1 MQSPSKNKHKGLI
14 VAGMHSSS
22 GKTAVTSLLLAAFRK
37 RELAVQPFKV
47 GPDYI
52 DPGFHFH
59 FSAIQ
64 SINLDPWIMGR
75 EYVVQAAQQ
84 FTENAFG
91 VAEGVMGLFDGSDPT
106 NDSGSTLE
114 VAHWLRWPIILVVP
128 CRNAGRS
135 ITAAI
140 QGFVSEAGG
149 LKHFAGIIF
158 NQVNSESHAEYLR
171 KACASLQLP
180 ILGSLPEIAE
190 LHWPERHLGLQPGIE
205 QNLLEVEHMAELAE
219 KNLELDQL
227 FKIFSMQPMK
237 EKNSNHDFSKYIKRI
252 AVAQDQA
259 FHFYYAANLEWLR
272 EQGVEI
278 IPFSPL
284 HDSKVPEYV
293 EGMILGGGFPEVFAE
308 KMSANKSML
317 ISLKQAVDSG
327 MPCYAECGGLM
338 LLADGLKVNSGICYS
353 MAGVVPGLVEMTK
366 QLQNFGYCKIDS
378 MKSGE
383 VRGHEFHYSR
393 WSDETKRA
401 NLWEVTRHSTGVSRR
416 EGYRTS
422 NLHASYV
429 HLYFPQAATFIREIL
444 HLSLLEPAKC

>member
-1 MQSPSKNKHKGLI
+1 M
-14 VAGMHSSS
+14 
-22 GKTAVTSLLLAAFRK
+22 
-37 RELAVQPFKV
+37 
-47 GPDYI
+47 
-52 DPGFHFH
+52 
-59 FSAIQ
+59 
-64 SINLDPWIMGR
+64 
-75 EYVVQAAQQ
+75 
-84 FTENAFG
+84 
-91 VAEGVMGLFDGSDPT
+91 
-106 NDSGSTLE
+106 E
-114 VAHWLRWPIILVVP
+114 VANWLRWPIILVVP

-219 KNLELDQL
+219 NNLELDQL

-353 MAGVVPGLVEMTK
+353 MAGVVP
-366 QLQNFGYCKIDS
+366 
-378 MKSGE
+378 
-383 VRGHEFHYSR
+383 
-393 WSDETKRA
+393 
-401 NLWEVTRHSTGVSRR
+401 
-416 EGYRTS
+416 
-422 NLHASYV
+422 
-429 HLYFPQAATFIREIL
+429 
-444 HLSLLEPAKC
+444 

>member
-14 VAGMHSSS
+14 VAGMHSSV

-75 EYVVQAAQQ
+75 ECLVQAAQQ

-106 NDSGSTLE
+106 NDSGSTME

-219 KNLELDQL
+219 NNLELDQL

-237 EKNSNHDFSKYIKRI
+237 ERNLNHDFSKYIKRI

-378 MKSGE
+378 LKSGE

-393 WSDETKRA
+393 WSEETKQA
-401 NLWEVTRHSTGVSRR
+401 NLWEVTRHSTRISRR

>member
-14 VAGMHSSS
+14 VAGMHSSG

-149 LKHFAGIIF
+149 PKHFAGIIF